1 MTFFRF
7 FLIWISVLFSGC
19 FTATSQKALD
29 KELNRPIVLQKESL
43 QKLLRTGDSLFKA
56 KDIANAKKEYD
67 NAFELI
73 QNNSD
78 IDSVKAMAYKIERF
92 FTDSTREY
100 LRAMNVLNF
109 LSKHCTNRND
119 QKCLMY
125 VKNRLG
131 VLHNRIGEYIKAMEY
146 FGDALDLASKEN
158 NSDYQWEVL
167 LNRGVLFL
175 DIGDQDQAKIDFKK
189 ALTYI
194 DPKDTKKRKGA
205 TYLNI
210 SASFNDR
217 QADSILYYSRLAAVG
232 CEKNSLSTRHCIMV
246 YNNIAWAYYL
256 KKMPKEAL
264 EVIRTNIEWDNDNLT
279 YKDGDDLYPGLMHTM
294 GAIQYELGNYNKA
307 LEYFLISQNNF
318 EKKNDI
324 SDLITVKED
333 LSKLY
338 ETIGDL
344 KASVKALRD
353 IRLLESRQLKVKV
366 SKELAKSE
374 SKNLLLAKE
383 EVISG
388 LEEKNLKIEKEVSKT
403 KWQNYFLGLL
413 LVVAVVVLVYRGHIS
428 RIKYYQINEK
438 LTHSRLTSL
447 RSSMNPHFLF
457 NSFNTLQN
465 YILKNDNIRANEYM
479 TELSVLIRNVL
490 NSSDSIYISFKKE
503 LEIIQS
509 YVNLQRG
516 RFQEEFEASFDVDP
530 FLLDS
535 NPRIPSMIL
544 QPFIE
549 NAIIHGFS
557 HSSIAGQLNITL
569 QKKQDMVVC
578 KVVDNGIGREAS
590 EQLKKKGTE
599 VSHLS
604 IATENTNER
613 LDILNKIVNGQ
624 SNIAINDLYDTTGK
638 SLGTEVIITLPIVK
652 EIKK

>member
-1 MTFFRF
+1 MGSS
-7 FLIWISVLFSGC
+7 SVV
-19 FTATSQKALD
+19 SQEALD
-29 KELNRPIVLQKESL
+29 KELNKPITLQKESL
-43 QKLLRTGDSLFKA
+43 HKLLRRGDSLFKA
-56 KDIANAKKEYD
+56 KDITNAKKEYD
-67 NAFELI
+67 NAFNLI
-73 QNNSD
+73 QNSSN
-78 IDSVKAMAYKIERF
+78 IDSVKTVVYKIERF

-109 LSKHCTNRND
+109 LSEYCAD
-119 QKCLMY
+119 QGDKKCLMY

-131 VLHNRIGEYIKAMEY
+131 LLHNRIGEYIKAMEY
-146 FGDALDLASKEN
+146 YGDALDLAAKDN
-158 NSDYQWEVL
+158 NFDYQWEIL

-189 ALTYI
+189 ALTHI
-194 DPKDTKKRKGA
+194 DSEDTKKRKGA
-205 TYLNI
+205 TYLNL
-210 SASFNDR
+210 SASFNDK
-217 QADSILYYSRLAAVG
+217 QADSILYYSRLASVG

-246 YNNIAWAYYL
+246 YNNIAWSYYL

-294 GAIQYELGNYNKA
+294 GAIQYELGDYDKA
-307 LEYFLISQNNF
+307 LEYFLISKNNF

-333 LSKLY
+333 LSRLY
-338 ETIGDL
+338 ETRGDL

-353 IRLLESRQLKVKV
+353 IRVLESRQLKVKV

-403 KWQNYFLGLL
+403 KWQSYFLGLL
-413 LVVAVVVLVYRGHIS
+413 LVVTVSVLVYRGYIN
-428 RIKYYQINEK
+428 RIKYYKINEK
-438 LTHSRLTSL
+438 LTHTRLTSL

-465 YILKNDNIRANEYM
+465 YILKNDNIKANEYM
-479 TELSVLIRNVL
+479 TELSGLIRNVL
-490 NSSDSIYISFKKE
+490 NSSDSVYISFKKE
-503 LEIIQS
+503 LEIIRS
-509 YVNLQRG
+509 YVNLQKG

-530 FLLDS
+530 VLLAS

-557 HSSIAGQLNITL
+557 HSSIKGQLNITL
-569 QKKQDMVVC
+569 HKEQDMVIC

-590 EQLKKKGTE
+590 EQLKKKATD

-613 LDILNKIVNGQ
+613 LDILNKIVKGQ
-624 SNIAINDLYDTTGK
+624 SNIVINDLYDTNHK

>member
-1 MTFFRF
+1 MTFFRT
-7 FLIWISVLFSGC
+7 FLISISILFFGC
-19 FTATSQKALD
+19 FNVVSQEALD
-29 KELNRPIVLQKESL
+29 KELNQPIKLQKESL
-43 QKLLRTGDSLFKA
+43 QKILKTGDSLFKA
-56 KDIANAKKEYD
+56 KDIVNAKKEYD

-73 QNNSD
+73 QNSSD
-78 IDSVKAMAYKIERF
+78 IDSVKRMVYKIERF

-109 LSKHCTNRND
+109 LSEYCANQDD

-131 VLHNRIGEYIKAMEY
+131 LLHNRIGEYIKALEY
-146 FGDALDLASKEN
+146 YGDALALASSDN
-158 NSDYQWEVL
+158 NSDYQWDIL

-175 DIGDQDQAKIDFKK
+175 DIGDQDQAKIDFKR
-189 ALTYI
+189 ALTHI
-194 DPKDTKKRKGA
+194 DPEDTKKRKGA
-205 TYLNI
+205 TYLNL
-210 SASFNDR
+210 SASFNDKE
-217 QADSILYYSRLAAVG
+217 ADSILYYSRLAAVG

-246 YNNIAWAYYL
+246 YNNIAWSYYL

-294 GAIQYELGNYNKA
+294 GAIQYDLGNYDKA
-307 LEYFLISQNNF
+307 LEYFLISKNNF

-338 ETIGDL
+338 ETTGNL
-344 KASVKALRD
+344 KASVQSLRD

-403 KWQNYFLGLL
+403 KWQSYFLGLL
-413 LVVAVVVLVYRGHIS
+413 LVVTVLVLVYRGYIS
-428 RIKYYQINEK
+428 RIKYYKINEK
-438 LTHSRLTSL
+438 LTHTRLTSL

-479 TELSVLIRNVL
+479 TELSGLIRNVL
-490 NSSDSIYISFKKE
+490 NSSDSIYINFKKE
-503 LEIIQS
+503 LEIIRS

-530 FLLDS
+530 VLLES

-557 HSSIAGQLNITL
+557 HSSVAGQLNITL
-569 QKKQDMVVC
+569 QKEQDMVVC

-590 EQLKKKGTE
+590 EQLKKKGTD

-613 LDILNKIVNGQ
+613 LDILNTTVKGQ
-624 SNIAINDLYDTTGK
+624 SNIVINDLYDNTGK

>member
-1 MTFFRF
+1 MAFFKS
-7 FLIWISVLFSGC
+7 FLYCINILFLGC
-19 FTATSQKALD
+19 FAVTSQEALD
-29 KELNRPIVLQKESL
+29 KELNKPIILKKESL
-43 QKLLRTGDSLFKA
+43 QKLLRRGDSLFKT
-56 KDIANAKKEYD
+56 KDITNAKKEYD
-67 NAFELI
+67 KAFELI
-73 QNNSD
+73 QNSSD
-78 IDSVKAMAYKIERF
+78 IDSVKKMIYKIERF

-109 LSKHCTNRND
+109 LSEYCADQND

-125 VKNRLG
+125 VNNRLG
-131 VLHNRIGEYIKAMEY
+131 LLHNRIGEYIKALEY
-146 FGDALDLASKEN
+146 YGDALTLASKDD
-158 NSDYQWEVL
+158 NSDYQWDIL

-175 DIGDQDQAKIDFKK
+175 DIGDHDQAKIDFKR
-189 ALTYI
+189 ALIHI
-194 DPKDTKKRKGA
+194 DPEDTKKRKGT
-205 TYLNI
+205 TYLNL
-210 SASFNDR
+210 SATFNDK

-264 EVIRTNIEWDNDNLT
+264 QVIRTNIEWDNDNLT

-294 GAIQYELGNYNKA
+294 GAIQYELGNYDKA
-307 LEYFLISQNNF
+307 LEYFLISKSNF

-338 ETIGDL
+338 ETKGDL
-344 KASVKALRD
+344 KASIQALRD
-353 IRLLESRQLKVKV
+353 IRSLESRQLKVKV

-383 EVISG
+383 KVISG

-403 KWQNYFLGLL
+403 KWQSYFLGLL
-413 LVVAVVVLVYRGHIS
+413 LVVTVVVLVYRGYIN
-428 RIKYYQINEK
+428 RIKYYKINEK
-438 LTHSRLTSL
+438 LTHTRLTSL

-479 TELSVLIRNVL
+479 TELSGLIRNVL
-490 NSSDSIYISFKKE
+490 NSSDSVYISFKKE
-503 LEIIQS
+503 LEIVKS

-516 RFQEEFEASFDVDP
+516 RFQEEFEATFHVDP
-530 FLLDS
+530 ILLDS

-557 HSSIAGQLNITL
+557 HSSISGQLNITL
-569 QKKQDMVVC
+569 RKEEGMVIC

-590 EQLKKKGTE
+590 ERLKKKATD

-613 LDILNKIVNGQ
+613 LGILNKVVNGQ
-624 SNIAINDLYDTTGK
+624 SNIVINDLYDTNGK
-638 SLGTEVIITLPIVK
+638 SQGTEVIITLPIIK

>member
-1 MTFFRF
+1 MTFFRTF
-7 FLIWISVLFSGC
+7 FISISILFFGC
-19 FTATSQKALD
+19 FNVVSQEALD
-29 KELNRPIVLQKESL
+29 KELNQPIKLQKESL
-43 QKLLRTGDSLFKA
+43 QKILKTGDSLFKA
-56 KDIANAKKEYD
+56 NDIVSAKKEYD

-73 QNNSD
+73 QNSSD
-78 IDSVKAMAYKIERF
+78 IDSVKRMVYKIERF

-109 LSKHCTNRND
+109 LSEYCANQND
-119 QKCLMY
+119 KKCLMY

-131 VLHNRIGEYIKAMEY
+131 LLHNRIGEYIKALEY
-146 FGDALDLASKEN
+146 YGDALALASSDD
-158 NSDYQWEVL
+158 NSDYQWDIL

-175 DIGDQDQAKIDFKK
+175 DIGDQDQAKIDFKR
-189 ALTYI
+189 ALTHI
-194 DPKDTKKRKGA
+194 DPEDTKKRKGA
-205 TYLNI
+205 TYLNL
-210 SASFNDR
+210 SASFNDKE
-217 QADSILYYSRLAAVG
+217 ADSILYYSRLAAVG

-246 YNNIAWAYYL
+246 YNNIAWSYYL

-294 GAIQYELGNYNKA
+294 GAIQYDLGNYDKA
-307 LEYFLISQNNF
+307 LEYFLISKNNF

-333 LSKLY
+333 LSRLY
-338 ETIGDL
+338 ETTGNL
-344 KASVKALRD
+344 KASVQCLRD

-403 KWQNYFLGLL
+403 KWQSYFLGLL
-413 LVVAVVVLVYRGHIS
+413 LVVTVLVLVYRGYIN
-428 RIKYYQINEK
+428 RIKYYKINEK
-438 LTHSRLTSL
+438 LTHTRLTSL

-479 TELSVLIRNVL
+479 TELSGLIRNVL
-490 NSSDSIYISFKKE
+490 NSSDSVYINFKKE
-503 LEIIQS
+503 LEIIRS

-530 FLLDS
+530 VLVES

-557 HSSIAGQLNITL
+557 HSSVAGQLNITL
-569 QKKQDMVVC
+569 LKEQDMVVC

-590 EQLKKKGTE
+590 EQLKKKGTD

-613 LDILNKIVNGQ
+613 LDILNTMVKGQ
-624 SNIAINDLYDTTGK
+624 SNIVINDLYDSMGN